1 MTLKRLLKYGYISL
15 MLFFLYLPIGV
26 LIAFSFNESRS
37 RAQWSGFSL
46 KWYAALF
53 NDRMVMGALT
63 TTLLIAVIA
72 TLFAVLIGTT
82 AAVGIHSLKSRRKRT
97 RTVKRGLIG
106 MTQLSILSPEIV
118 VGISLMMLFVYVVTI
133 LGIGKLG
140 FNTLLLAHIAFTT
153 PYVVMSVL
161 PRLRN
166 ADESLYE
173 AALDLGASPSMAF
186 WRILLPQI
194 KPGIITGAMI
204 AFTLSIDDVII
215 SFFTAGST
223 TNLSIMIFSM
233 SRMGINPRINA
244 LSTIIFAVVMIMLYI
259 INAVDSKYKKS
270 SGNLES

>member
-1 MTLKRLLKYGYISL
+1 LKKVIKYAYIGL
-15 MLFFLYLPIGV
+15 MLFFLYFPIAV
-26 LIAFSFNESRS
+26 LIVFSFNESRS
-37 RAQWSGFSL
+37 RTHWGGFSL
-46 KWYAALF
+46 RWYAALF

-82 AAVGIHSLKSRRKRT
+82 AAVGIHSLKGRRKRT
-97 RTVKRGLIG
+97 RAKKNGLIG
-106 MTQLSILSPEIV
+106 LTRLSILSPEIV
-118 VGISLMMLFVYVVTI
+118 VGISLMMLFVYVVTA
-133 LGIGKLG
+133 LDFGRMG
-140 FNTLLLAHIAFTT
+140 FNTLLLAHISFTT

-173 AALDLGASPSMAF
+173 AALDLGASPSLAF
-186 WRILLPQI
+186 RKVLLPQI

-244 LSTIIFAVVMIMLYI
+244 LSTIIFAVVMILLYI
-259 INAVDSKYKKS
+259 INAMDAKNKKNS
-270 SGNLES
+270 MERI